1 MGIVSIY
8 LHFPFYNNRLIFLFI
23 PLLSVPSLLICKTC
37 PPFWKQVYMKVRLH
51 HCMLFVK
58 HLSAISHLFPV
69 YSGSSQQPALSLVFA
84 YLKTH
89 YLHLLSLKNARS
101 QFGII
106 PRKNTTQLCDTKK
119 IMRIQDLPGTKM
131 DRHTAPVPYIKGL
144 ELPLALSKQ
153 KSHRFYAVTV
163 WSHPNQPWVVLS
175 MIFICFTFCCHMNN

>member
-23 PLLSVPSLLICKTC
+23 PLLRVPSLLICKTC

-51 HCMLFVK
+51 HCMLSVK

-106 PRKNTTQLCDTKK
+106 PRKNTTFWYKK
-119 IMRIQDLPGTKM
+119 NYENSRLTRDQDGQTHCSCSLHQGV
-131 DRHTAPVPYIKGL
+131 RAPSSTLQTEEP
-144 ELPLALSKQ
+144 
-153 KSHRFYAVTV
+153 
-163 WSHPNQPWVVLS
+163 
-175 MIFICFTFCCHMNN
+175 